1 MAGAKLSFPTLDGLL
16 ASRMGSSP
24 GLSSSTP
31 RPRAPQAPG
40 GEWRSGQQGWLLLF
54 LPLHAHWQLSS
65 QQQTQAGGQVDGVGA
80 GVIMFCE

>member
-1 MAGAKLSFPTLDGLL
+1 MAGAKLSSLTLDGQP
-16 ASRMGSSP
+16 AFCMGSSL

-31 RPRAPQAPG
+31 RPRDPWAPG

-65 QQQTQAGGQVDGVGA
+65 QQQTQAGGRVDGVG
-80 GVIMFCE
+80 GRYDNVL

>member
-1 MAGAKLSFPTLDGLL
+1 MAETKLSSLTLDGLP
-16 ASRMGSSP
+16 ASRVGSSL

-31 RPRAPQAPG
+31 RPKDPWAPG

-65 QQQTQAGGQVDGVGA
+65 QQQTQAGGRVDGVG
-80 GVIMFCE
+80 GRNDNVL